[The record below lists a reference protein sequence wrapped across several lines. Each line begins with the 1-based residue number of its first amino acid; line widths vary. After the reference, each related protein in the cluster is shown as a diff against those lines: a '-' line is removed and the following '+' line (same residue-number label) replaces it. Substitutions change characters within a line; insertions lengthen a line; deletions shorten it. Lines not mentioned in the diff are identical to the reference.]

1 MKISF
6 RHQIRL
12 IGDEIQIASPIVKPF
27 GDEITSSLNSSPNIY
42 IQSFVR
48 DCLTFDPFS
57 PPNVNVLIAK
67 FSLLSQGCLKQWHR
81 CLGERLSF
89 DLLSQYPI
97 WLTPLL
103 RSMFSKSSNI
113 ISLFVTLPTTL
124 AFSIR
129 NSWMRS
135 SMLFLHGTGPSTS
148 IGFSHYTLA
157 LTIHT
162 WNLEQCALHC
172 LLSVFHLVHT
182 LVLGHFYFRLSS

>member
-6 RHQIRL
+6 HHQIRL
-12 IGDEIQIASPIVKPF
+12 IGDEIRIASPIVKPF
-27 GDEITSSLNSSPNIY
+27 GDEITFITK
-42 IQSFVR
+42 FVTKYLYSVV
-48 DCLTFDPFS
+48 CEELPYLDPFS
-57 PPNVNVLIAK
+57 PLNVNVLIAK
-67 FSLLSQGCLKQWHR
+67 FSLLSQGCLKQWHW

-103 RSMFSKSSNI
+103 RSMFSKSYNI

-135 SMLFLHGTGPSTS
+135 SMLFLHGTGPLTS

-162 WNLEQCALHC
+162 WNLEQ
-172 LLSVFHLVHT
+172 
-182 LVLGHFYFRLSS
+182 

>member
-67 FSLLSQGCLKQWHR
+67 FSLLSQGCLGQWHR
-81 CLGERLSF
+81 CLGEHLSF
-89 DLLSQYPI
+89 DLLLQYPI
-97 WLTPLL
+97 LLPDSLL
-103 RSMFSKSSNI
+103 RDIYRPPKIHVLQILYI
-113 ISLFVTLPTTL
+113 ISPFVTLPTTL

-129 NSWMRS
+129 NSWMRL

-162 WNLEQCALHC
+162 WNLEQ
-172 LLSVFHLVHT
+172 
-182 LVLGHFYFRLSS
+182 